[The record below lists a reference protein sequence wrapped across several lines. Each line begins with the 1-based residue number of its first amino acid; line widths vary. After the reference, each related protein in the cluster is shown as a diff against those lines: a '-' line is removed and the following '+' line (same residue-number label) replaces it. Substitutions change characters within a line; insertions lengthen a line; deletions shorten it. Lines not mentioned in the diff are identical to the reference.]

1 MASVSEAQRDFN
13 LLRHIARYCDDAI
26 DAARQ
31 AGSEAVFVESRL
43 YQHAVAMCVL
53 EIGELSKH
61 LSEGFPSYPC
71 GDAMARHLPD
81 EGYVRA
87 SLSPNRPASAVDD
100 GYDGFAR
107 AEGFLR

>member
-53 EIGELSKH
+53 EMGNC
-61 LSEGFPSYPC
+61 PSTCLRISFVPMRRC
-71 GDAMARHLPD
+71 HGAP
-81 EGYVRA
+81 
-87 SLSPNRPASAVDD
+87 
-100 GYDGFAR
+100 FA
-107 AEGFLR
+107 G

>member
-31 AGSEAVFVESRL
+31 AGSEAAFVESRL

-53 EIGELSKH
+53 EIG
-61 LSEGFPSYPC
+61 
-71 GDAMARHLPD
+71 
-81 EGYVRA
+81 
-87 SLSPNRPASAVDD
+87 N
-100 GYDGFAR
+100 
-107 AEGFLR
+107 

>member
-53 EIGELSKH
+53 WKLGNC
-61 LSEGFPSYPC
+61 PSTCLRISFVPMRRC
-71 GDAMARHLPD
+71 HGAP
-81 EGYVRA
+81 
-87 SLSPNRPASAVDD
+87 
-100 GYDGFAR
+100 FA
-107 AEGFLR
+107 G

>member
-61 LSEGFPSYPC
+61 LSEDFLRTHAEMPW
-71 GDAMARHLPD
+71 RHLPD

>member
-53 EIGELSKH
+53 
-61 LSEGFPSYPC
+61 
-71 GDAMARHLPD
+71 
-81 EGYVRA
+81 
-87 SLSPNRPASAVDD
+87 
-100 GYDGFAR
+100 
-107 AEGFLR
+107 

>member
-1 MASVSEAQRDFN
+1 
-13 LLRHIARYCDDAI
+13 
-26 DAARQ
+26 
-31 AGSEAVFVESRL
+31 
-43 YQHAVAMCVL
+43 
-53 EIGELSKH
+53 
-61 LSEGFPSYPC
+61 
-71 GDAMARHLPD
+71 MARHLPD

>member
-31 AGSEAVFVESRL
+31 AGSEAAFVESRL

-61 LSEGFPSYPC
+61 LSEDFLRTHAEMPWRAIC
-71 GDAMARHLPD
+71 RMRDI
-81 EGYVRA
+81 RA